1 MIKKLIIPI
10 LLSCCFNL
18 YAQGIQDTIEV
29 SRKFKTVLIFK
40 ETVSES
46 IIGSD
51 IGFSIDLPKEEG
63 SRFNERILK
72 VYYEDLAV
80 EKENFTNL
88 TVITE
93 SGDLFNFILKL
104 SKNPKKLTWHI
115 KSDMAQMNIENVP
128 SKNSTSK
135 TKGSGSSNDWQ
146 VDKTNNSESKED
158 ILSSAIDYP
167 PTDSIPKIASP
178 NLYVKNREEYYR
190 LRSYYLQFDKAKI
203 PRYFGKKDGMF
214 LWLHG
219 IYYNQNELYIQ
230 VRLENKKQVDF
241 DVNFIKYFIQSSNK
255 GVTNQK
261 IEITKENG
269 LLYEFKVPKRVKGNT
284 ENYFVIVIKK
294 ITLDDKK
301 EFVIEIDEESGDRNF
316 SLNIDKETVNDP
328 IRF

>member
-10 LLSCCFNL
+10 LLLCCINL
-18 YAQGIQDTIEV
+18 YAQSIQDTIEV

-40 ETVSES
+40 ESISES

-51 IGFSIDLPKEEG
+51 IGFSIDLPKEVG

-72 VYYEDLAV
+72 VYYEDLAR
-80 EKENFTNL
+80 EKENYTNL

-115 KSDMAQMNIENVP
+115 KPDMAQMNIENATTESSA
-128 SKNSTSK
+128 SKIKSSDASEEWRSDNTS
-135 TKGSGSSNDWQ
+135 
-146 VDKTNNSESKED
+146 NSEPKENV
-158 ILSSAIDYP
+158 LTSTIDYP
-167 PTDSIPKIASP
+167 PTDSIPKIATPS
-178 NLYVKNREEYYR
+178 LYVNDREEYYR
-190 LRSYYLQFDKAKI
+190 LRSYYLQFDKARI
-203 PRYFGKKDGMF
+203 ARYFGKKDGMY
-214 LWLHG
+214 LWLQG
-219 IYYNQNELYIQ
+219 IYYNQNELYLQ

-241 DVNFIKYFIQSSNK
+241 DVNFIKYFIQSSNR

-261 IEITKENG
+261 IEITKDNG

-301 EFVIEIDEESGDRNF
+301 ELVIEIDEESGDRNF

>member
-1 MIKKLIIPI
+1 MIKKIAIPI

-18 YAQGIQDTIEV
+18 GAQSIQDTIEV

-40 ETVSES
+40 ENISES

-51 IGFSIDLPKEEG
+51 IGFSIDLPKEVG
-63 SRFNERILK
+63 SRFNQRILK
-72 VYYEDLAV
+72 VYYEDLAR

-93 SGDLFNFILKL
+93 SGDLFSFILKL
-104 SKNPKKLTWHI
+104 SKNPKQLTWHI
-115 KSDMAQMNIENVP
+115 ESDMAQMNIEN
-128 SKNSTSK
+128 SHSENSTSK
-135 TKGSGSSNDWQ
+135 AKSSTTSINPSD
-146 VDKTNNSESKED
+146 SKED
-158 ILSSAIDYP
+158 ILTSTIEYP

-178 NLYVKNREEYYR
+178 NLYVNNREEYYR
-190 LRSYYLQFDKAKI
+190 LRSYYLQFDKARI
-203 PRYFGKKDGMF
+203 SRYFGKKDGMY
-214 LWLHG
+214 LWLQG

-241 DVNFIKYFIQSSNK
+241 DVNFIKYFIQSSNR

-261 IEITKENG
+261 IEITKDNG

-301 EFVIEIDEESGDRNF
+301 ELVIEIDEESGDRNF

>member
-1 MIKKLIIPI
+1 MIKKIAISI

-18 YAQGIQDTIEV
+18 DAQSIQDTIEV

-40 ETVSES
+40 ESISES

-51 IGFSIDLPKEEG
+51 IGFSIDLPKEVG
-63 SRFNERILK
+63 SKFNRRILK
-72 VYYEDLAV
+72 VYYEDLAR

-93 SGDLFNFILKL
+93 SGDLFSFILKL
-104 SKNPKKLTWHI
+104 SKNPKQLTWHI
-115 KSDMAQMNIENVP
+115 KSDMAQMNIENAQLE
-128 SKNSTSK
+128 NSTSK
-135 TKGSGSSNDWQ
+135 TKSPVTSNESL
-146 VDKTNNSESKED
+146 NNKINHSDSRED
-158 ILSSAIDYP
+158 ILSSTIEFP

-178 NLYVKNREEYYR
+178 NLYVNNREEYYR
-190 LRSYYLQFDKAKI
+190 LRSYYLQFDKARI
-203 PRYFGKKDGMF
+203 ARYFGKKDGMY
-214 LWLHG
+214 LWLQG

-241 DVNFIKYFIQSSNK
+241 DVNFIKYFIQSSNR

-261 IEITKENG
+261 IEITKNNG

-294 ITLDDKK
+294 ITLDDNK
-301 EFVIEIDEESGDRNF
+301 ELVIEIDEESGDRNF

>member
-1 MIKKLIIPI
+1 MIKKIAISI
-10 LLSCCFNL
+10 LLSCYFNL
-18 YAQGIQDTIEV
+18 GAQSIQDTIEV

-40 ETVSES
+40 ESISES

-51 IGFSIDLPKEEG
+51 IGFSIDLPKEVG
-63 SRFNERILK
+63 SRFNQRILK
-72 VYYEDLAV
+72 VYYEDLAR

-93 SGDLFNFILKL
+93 SGDLFSFILKL
-104 SKNPKKLTWHI
+104 SKNPKQLTWHI
-115 KSDMAQMNIENVP
+115 KSDMAQMNIENAHLE
-128 SKNSTSK
+128 NSTSK
-135 TKGSGSSNDWQ
+135 TKSPVTSNESL
-146 VDKTNNSESKED
+146 NNKINHSDSRED
-158 ILSSAIDYP
+158 ILSSTIEFP

-178 NLYVKNREEYYR
+178 KLYVNNREEYYR
-190 LRSYYLQFDKAKI
+190 LRSYYLQFDKARI
-203 PRYFGKKDGMF
+203 ARYFGKKDGMY
-214 LWLHG
+214 LWLQG

-241 DVNFIKYFIQSSNK
+241 DVNFIKYFIQSSNR

-261 IEITKENG
+261 IEITKNNG
-269 LLYEFKVPKRVKGNT
+269 LLYEFKKPKRVKGNT

-294 ITLDDKK
+294 ITLDDNK
-301 EFVIEIDEESGDRNF
+301 ELVIEIDEESGDRNF